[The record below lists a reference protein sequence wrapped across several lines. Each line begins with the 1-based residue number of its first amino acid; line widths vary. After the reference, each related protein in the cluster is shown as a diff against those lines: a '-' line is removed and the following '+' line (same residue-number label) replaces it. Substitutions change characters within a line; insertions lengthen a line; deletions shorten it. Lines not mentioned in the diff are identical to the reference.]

1 MRVCRRAAG
10 ICGGIYPVPTPKPS
24 SPGVCMRGPGGPCT
38 FVATADGIT
47 GGRMHAWIHA
57 CRGSVTLAPAAG
69 AGAETVCAC
78 AGSFTGDHSAS
89 DSACSSFDPEFC

>member
-1 MRVCRRAAG
+1 MFALLARAAQQLIDAPLGTCPFYADRAAG

-47 GGRMHAWIHA
+47 G
-57 CRGSVTLAPAAG
+57 
-69 AGAETVCAC
+69 
-78 AGSFTGDHSAS
+78 SFTGDHSAS